1 MNKKLKIFIIIGSIL
16 IVGITLYFIYKSYV
30 NSIGD
35 VVDSFYAEYRED
47 TYVDDFVFM
56 NATLSENDDNYYT
69 FSVMVK
75 NISDKDYDIDSIEVD
90 FYNTKNKKIG
100 SMLYI
105 MEEDVFYK
113 DFTIPVLLGK
123 NINLKRANSIKYKIN
138 YK

>member
-1 MNKKLKIFIIIGSIL
+1 MNKKLKIFILIGSIL
-16 IVGITLYFIYKSYV
+16 IVGVIGYFIYKSYV
-30 NSIGD
+30 NFIGD
-35 VVDSFYAEYRED
+35 DVEAFNAEYRED

-56 NATLSENDDNYYT
+56 NATLNENDDNYYI

-75 NISDKDYDIDSIEVD
+75 NIGDKDYDIDSIEID
-90 FYNTKNKKIG
+90 FYNTKDRKIG

-105 MEEDVFYK
+105 MEEDKFYH
-113 DFTIPVLLGK
+113 DLTIPVLLGK

>member
-16 IVGITLYFIYKSYV
+16 IVGVIGYFIYKSYV
-30 NSIGD
+30 NFIGD
-35 VVDSFYAEYRED
+35 DVEAFNAEYRED

-56 NATLSENDDNYYT
+56 NATLNENDDNYYI

-75 NISDKDYDIDSIEVD
+75 NIGDKDYDIDSIEID
-90 FYNTKNKKIG
+90 FYNTKDRKIG

-105 MEEDVFYK
+105 MEEDKFYH
-113 DFTIPVLLGK
+113 DLTIAVLLGK
-123 NINLKRANSIKYKIN
+123 NINLKRSNSIKYKIN

>member
-113 DFTIPVLLGK
+113 DLTIPVLLGK

>member
-16 IVGITLYFIYKSYV
+16 IVGVIGYFIYKSYV
-30 NSIGD
+30 NFIGD
-35 VVDSFYAEYRED
+35 DVEAFNAEYRED

-56 NATLSENDDNYYT
+56 NATLNENDDNYYI

-75 NISDKDYDIDSIEVD
+75 NIGDKDYDIDSIEVD
-90 FYNTKNKKIG
+90 FYNTKDRKIG

-105 MEEDVFYK
+105 MEEDKFYH
-113 DFTIPVLLGK
+113 DLTIPVLLGK
-123 NINLKRANSIKYKIN
+123 NINLKRVNSIKYKIN

>member
-16 IVGITLYFIYKSYV
+16 IVGVIGYFIYKSYV
-30 NSIGD
+30 NFIGGD
-35 VVDSFYAEYRED
+35 VEAFNAEYRED

-56 NATLSENDDNYYT
+56 NATLNENDDNYYI

-75 NISDKDYDIDSIEVD
+75 NIGDKDYDIDSIEID
-90 FYNTKNKKIG
+90 FYNTKDRKIG

-105 MEEDVFYK
+105 MEEDKFYH
-113 DFTIPVLLGK
+113 DLTIPVLLGK

>member
-16 IVGITLYFIYKSYV
+16 IIGVIGYFIYESYV
-30 NSIGD
+30 NFIGD
-35 VVDSFYAEYRED
+35 DVEAFNAEYRED

-56 NATLSENDDNYYT
+56 NATLNENDDNYYI

-75 NISDKDYDIDSIEVD
+75 NIGDKDYDIDSIEID
-90 FYNTKNKKIG
+90 FYNTKDRKIG

-105 MEEDVFYK
+105 MEEDKFYHNL
-113 DFTIPVLLGK
+113 TIPVLLGK

>member
-16 IVGITLYFIYKSYV
+16 IIGVTLYFIYKYYV

-35 VVDSFYAEYRED
+35 DVDPFYAEYRED
-47 TYVDDFVFM
+47 SYVDDFVFM
-56 NATLSENDDNYYT
+56 NATLNENDDNYYI

-75 NISDKDYDIDSIEVD
+75 NIGDKDYDIDSIEVD
-90 FYNTKNKKIG
+90 FYNTRDRKIG

-105 MEEDVFYK
+105 MEEDKFYQ
-113 DFTIPVLLGK
+113 DLTIPVLLGK
-123 NINLKRANSIKYKIN
+123 NINLKRANSIRYKIN

>member
-16 IVGITLYFIYKSYV
+16 IVGVIGYFIYKSYV
-30 NSIGD
+30 NFIGD
-35 VVDSFYAEYRED
+35 DVEAFNAEYRED

-56 NATLSENDDNYYT
+56 NATLNENDDNYYI

-75 NISDKDYDIDSIEVD
+75 NIGDKDYDIDSIEID
-90 FYNTKNKKIG
+90 FYNTKDRKIG

-105 MEEDVFYK
+105 MEEDKFYH
-113 DFTIPVLLGK
+113 DLTIPVLLGK